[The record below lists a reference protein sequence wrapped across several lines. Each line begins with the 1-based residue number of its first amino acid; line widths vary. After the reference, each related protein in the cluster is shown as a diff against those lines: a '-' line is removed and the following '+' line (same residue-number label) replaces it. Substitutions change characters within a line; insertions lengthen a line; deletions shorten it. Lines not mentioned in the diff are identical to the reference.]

1 MQAAAKVGI
10 LVVVFVGLLFG
21 AYAVLGKSLFT
32 KDTEAYFAEF
42 ADAGGVTPGTRVLM
56 AGVRVGEVE
65 SVALVGPSLAR
76 IALNID
82 KGTVIPEG
90 TVANLPTSLIGF
102 GDNPILLMPPAQVE
116 GRILPGGMLV
126 GKRTSALEG
135 MLPDSKETIKEL
147 NATLAATRK
156 LMEDTEL
163 KGSIL
168 ALLETSN
175 NTLEKFGGI
184 ASQTQGLMAE
194 NRGTIQ
200 RAMND
205 AALAMAD
212 VRKGTAM
219 VAKLASD
226 ETMQAQLK
234 SVIANLESTS
244 KKTDTLVGELNAFI
258 SDPGL
263 REPMR
268 DSLANVK
275 TMTES
280 GTRIAVSAEEMAKN
294 GVIVSERAIE
304 IADKASGLADDASK
318 LLKQLQ
324 DLVGRVPGTGGVKP
338 LEVRMDLIRESS
350 PNKWRTDVN
359 VTLGKPFGDSSVHF
373 GVFDAF
379 EGNKLN
385 LQFGKGFAEGSQYR
399 YGIYASKPGVGV
411 DYRVAPRFSLTG
423 DFFDINKPRLDLR
436 GRYDFGN
443 GLVGWLGVDRLFND
457 NAASVGIGIRK

>member
-21 AYAVLGKSLFT
+21 AYAVLGKSLFS
-32 KDTEAYFAEF
+32 KETEAYFAEF

-65 SVALVGPSLAR
+65 SVVLVGPSLAR
-76 IALNID
+76 LALRID

-102 GDNPILLMPPAQVE
+102 GDNPILLVPPAKVE
-116 GRILPGGMLV
+116 GRIGPGGTLV
-126 GKRTSALEG
+126 GMRRSALDG
-135 MLPDSKETIKEL
+135 ILPDSKQTVKEL

-156 LMEDTEL
+156 LIEDTEL
-163 KGSIL
+163 RGSLVSLMETGNKTMEKFAGIATGTQ
-168 ALLETSN
+168 ALL
-175 NTLEKFGGI
+175 
-184 ASQTQGLMAE
+184 AD
-194 NRGTIQ
+194 NRATIQ

-212 VRKGTAM
+212 VRKSAEI

-234 SVIANLESTS
+234 AVIANLESTS
-244 KKTDTLVGELNAFI
+244 KKTDTLVGELNAFVT
-258 SDPGL
+258 DPSLKGPL
-263 REPMR
+263 R
-268 DSLANVK
+268 DSLANVQK
-275 TMTES
+275 MTDS

-294 GVIVSERAIE
+294 GVIVSQRAIE
-304 IADKASGLADDASK
+304 IADKASGLADDAGK

-324 DLVGRVPGTGGVKP
+324 ELVGRVPGTGGVKP
-338 LEVRMDLIRESS
+338 LDVRMDLLRESR

-359 VTLGKPFGDSSVHF
+359 MTLGKPFGDSSVHF

-379 EGNKLN
+379 ESNKLN
-385 LQFGKGFAEGSQYR
+385 LQLGKGFAPGSEFR

-411 DYRVAPRFSLTG
+411 DYRVAPRWFVVG
-423 DFFDINKPRLDLR
+423 DLFDINKLRLDLR
-436 GRYDFGN
+436 GRYEFGN
-443 GLVGWLGVDRLFND
+443 GLVGWFGVDRLFND
-457 NAASVGIGIRK
+457 NAPMIGIGIRK